1 MNELIHKAAVLLEA
15 LPYIQRFSGER
26 FVVKYGGS
34 FMDSPDPAV
43 RQGVARDMVFLEA
56 VEINPVV
63 VHGGGKAISRAMK
76 EAGMDPVFNQGH
88 RVTCK
93 DTVALVHEVLSH
105 QINPEIVATINGL
118 GELPKGFP
126 STEIFTCRK
135 NRFRAKMVK
144 GWILALWVR

>member
-1 MNELIHKAAVLLEA
+1 
-15 LPYIQRFSGER
+15 
-26 FVVKYGGS
+26 
-34 FMDSPDPAV
+34 MDSPDPAV

-118 GELPKGFP
+118 GGVAKGFP
-126 STEIFTCRK
+126 GWKYSPAGK

>member
-1 MNELIHKAAVLLEA
+1 MCCRGITLYSAV
-15 LPYIQRFSGER
+15 QWGG

-34 FMDSPDPAV
+34 LGPPDLPFAKV
-43 RQGVARDMVFLEA
+43 SRETWFFEA

-76 EAGMDPVFNQGH
+76 KLAWIRFSTRDIEDS
-88 RVTCK
+88 K
-93 DTVALVHEVLSH
+93 DTAAWFMRFFTPD
-105 QINPEIVATINGL
+105 QPEIVATINGL
-118 GELPKGFP
+118 GELPVILP
-126 STEIFTCRK
+126 EIFTCRK